1 MSVFDRPTSKELL
14 EAVIDFIDAEIK
26 SDSYPANKKFKFQ
39 IVLNVLNII
48 KREVE
53 TGKEINEK
61 FAELGSK
68 LIGEAGFSIEKLS
81 KKIRNKESD
90 QNYWGW
96 EFVKVLKVLE
106 GRTIEWTPNTKRDD
120 PDHKHFWDRFLLNAG
135 SVWAPAIV
143 LLF

>member
-26 SDSYPANKKFKFQ
+26 SESYPANKKFKFQ

-81 KKIRNKESD
+81 KKIRNKD
-90 QNYWGW
+90 
-96 EFVKVLKVLE
+96 F
-106 GRTIEWTPNTKRDD
+106 
-120 PDHKHFWDRFLLNAG
+120 DHEDKDLVDFLHNLTEEKIKIDN
-135 SVWAPAIV
+135 PKYK
-143 LLF
+143 

>member
-53 TGKEINEK
+53 TGEEITDK
-61 FAELGSK
+61 FSELGSK
-68 LIGEAGFSIEKLS
+68 LIGEKEFTIEKLS
-81 KKIRNKESD
+81 QKIRDKE
-90 QNYWGW
+90 
-96 EFVKVLKVLE
+96 F
-106 GRTIEWTPNTKRDD
+106 
-120 PDHKHFWDRFLLNAG
+120 DHEDKDLIDFLYDLTEEKIKIDN
-135 SVWAPAIV
+135 PKYK
-143 LLF
+143 